1 MLHRPSLRVHVAGVG
16 GVWGGLLGNGI
27 LEAETQRQPH
37 RAPGP
42 GAGLGEVGGG
52 AQPRLTWQRG

>member
-1 MLHRPSLRVHVAGVG
+1 MGQVSGYTWRGWEG
-16 GVWGGLLGNGI
+16 WGGLLGNGI
-27 LEAETQRQPH
+27 LEAETQCQPH

-42 GAGLGEVGGG
+42 GAGLGEVRGG